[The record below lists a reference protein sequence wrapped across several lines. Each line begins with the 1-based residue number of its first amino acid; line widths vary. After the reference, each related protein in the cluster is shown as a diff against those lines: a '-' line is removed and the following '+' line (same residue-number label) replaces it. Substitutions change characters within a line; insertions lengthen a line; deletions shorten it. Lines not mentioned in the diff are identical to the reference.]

1 MSIHDGHRS
10 RLRQRFLEE
19 GLEHFSPHQVLE
31 LLLFYCIP
39 RKDTNEIAC
48 NLINR
53 FGSLSAV
60 LEAPVS
66 ELKKVPG
73 MGDAAATFLSLV
85 PAVNRYYLTHHDNSP
100 VFMNSVSDYG
110 NYLSGCLRG
119 RRNEMVYMM
128 CLDAKCKLISC
139 REVGEGCT
147 NYASVP
153 IRRIVET
160 ALAENAVIVILAH
173 NHPSGLAIPS
183 DEDVH
188 TTRRLAAAL
197 STVDIVLADHIVV
210 ADDDFVSMSQSGMY
224 DPSKTGVLV

>member
-19 GLEHFSPHQVLE
+19 GLEHFGPHQVLE

-66 ELKKVPG
+66 DLKKVPG
-73 MGDAAATFLSLV
+73 MGEAAATFLSMI
-85 PAVNRYYLTHHDNSP
+85 PAVNRYYLTHRDDSP
-100 VFMNSVSDYG
+100 VFMSSVDDYG
-110 NYLSGCLRG
+110 YYLRDALNGK
-119 RRNEMVYMM
+119 RNEEVYMM
-128 CLDAKCKLISC
+128 CLDAKRKMISC

-160 ALAENAVIVILAH
+160 ALAENAVMVILAH

-188 TTRRLAAAL
+188 TTHRLAAAL
-197 STVDIVLADHIVV
+197 STVEIILVDHVIV
-210 ADDDFVSMSQSGMY
+210 ADNDFISLRQSEMY
-224 DPSKTGVLV
+224 NPQKVKVIF

>member
-53 FGSLSAV
+53 FGRLSAV

-73 MGDAAATFLSLV
+73 MGEAAATFLSMI
-85 PAVNRYYLTHHDNSP
+85 PAVNRYYLTHRDDSP
-100 VFMNSVSDYG
+100 VFMSSVDDYG
-110 NYLSGCLRG
+110 YYLRDALNGK
-119 RRNEMVYMM
+119 RNEEVYMM
-128 CLDAKCKLISC
+128 CLDAKRKMISC

-160 ALAENAVIVILAH
+160 ALAENAVMVILAH

-188 TTRRLAAAL
+188 TTHRLAAAL
-197 STVDIVLADHIVV
+197 STVEIILVDHVIV
-210 ADDDFVSMSQSGMY
+210 ADNDFISLRQSEMY
-224 DPSKTGVLV
+224 NPQKVKVIF

>member
-19 GLEHFSPHQVLE
+19 GLDHFSPHQVLE

-39 RKDTNEIAC
+39 RKDTNELAC

-60 LEAPVS
+60 LEAPIS

-73 MGDAAATFLSLV
+73 MGDAAATFLSLI

-100 VFMNSVSDYG
+100 VFMNSVDDYG
-110 NYLSGCLRG
+110 YYFARCLQG

-160 ALAENAVIVILAH
+160 ALAENAVSVVLAH

-210 ADDDFVSMSQSGMY
+210 ADDDFVSMTQSGIFN
-224 DPSKTGVLV
+224 PNSVKLLL

>member
-73 MGDAAATFLSLV
+73 MGEAAATFLSMI
-85 PAVNRYYLTHHDNSP
+85 PAVNRYYLTHRDDSP
-100 VFMNSVSDYG
+100 VFMSSVDDYG
-110 NYLSGCLRG
+110 YYLRDALNGK
-119 RRNEMVYMM
+119 RNEEVYMM
-128 CLDAKCKLISC
+128 CLDAKRKMISC

-160 ALAENAVIVILAH
+160 ALAENAVMVILAH

-188 TTRRLAAAL
+188 TTHRLAAAL
-197 STVDIVLADHIVV
+197 STVEIILVDHVIV
-210 ADDDFVSMSQSGMY
+210 ADNDFISLRQSEMY
-224 DPSKTGVLV
+224 NPQKVKVIF

>member
-73 MGDAAATFLSLV
+73 MGEASATFLSLI
-85 PAVNRYYLTHHDNSP
+85 PAVNRYYLTHHDHSP
-100 VFMNSVSDYG
+100 IFMNSVRDYG
-110 NYLSGCLRG
+110 NYLSRCLQG

-160 ALAENAVIVILAH
+160 ALAENAVMVVLAH

-183 DEDVH
+183 DEDIH

-210 ADDDFVSMSQSGMY
+210 ADDDFVSMSQSGIF
-224 DPSKTGVLV
+224 DPNSTKVLF